1 MLPAKMVY
9 VIAECEDAVKGD
21 TVQGTTK
28 NAVTDCGLQIKVP
41 IFIKKGE
48 KVRVN
53 TETKEYLE
61 RVNS

>member
-1 MLPAKMVY
+1 MVY